1 MELHIN
7 KFIYS
12 LALLAQLT
20 IVKASFSFKITPIY
34 FQKKKKV
41 HKLCNAFEGGQKGG
55 KLNLFS

>member
-20 IVKASFSFKITPIY
+20 IVKASFSFKKTPIY
-34 FQKKKKV
+34 FQKKKN